1 MIYLQKNVAKTGGNI
16 VVAFFCKLTKKD
28 QPGME
33 CPPYPSEIQ
42 GKHWLSPL
50 GMAVAL
56 HLLLVLLGIYA
67 PGFPRFRP
75 EVREIYTVSLVEVAE
90 PDKTEVEQSRTAP
103 PVPILPIR
111 KTPKILRTVRPDTA
125 ISRTKPTTVGPAIA
139 EQPAVAIEV
148 SAYGQKTVAN
158 VPGETV
164 EKKGA
169 VSGEGNSRLVAG
181 NVSMTNSLPV
191 GTGAGE
197 GREASRKR
205 YFASLMAHIEA
216 NKFYPPMA
224 RRRRLEGAVQVR
236 FTLEANGRISG
247 LQVSEGESLLGQAA
261 REAVER
267 SLPLPLPSAQ
277 GEVSLPRSIG
287 FLMEFRLR

>member
-1 MIYLQKNVAKTGGNI
+1 
-16 VVAFFCKLTKKD
+16 
-28 QPGME
+28 ME

-75 EVREIYTVSLVEVAE
+75 EVREIYTVRLVEVAE
-90 PDKTEVEQSRTAP
+90 PDKMEVEQPRTAP
-103 PVPILPIR
+103 PVPSLPIR
-111 KTPKILRTVRPDTA
+111 KTSKILRTVRPDTA
-125 ISRTKPTTVGPAIA
+125 ISWTKPTTVGPAIA
-139 EQPAVAIEV
+139 EQPAVATEV
-148 SAYGQKTVAN
+148 SAYGQGTVVSA
-158 VPGETV
+158 PMEIG
-164 EKKGA
+164 EKKGEG
-169 VSGEGNSRLVAG
+169 SGMGNSRLVAG
-181 NVSMTNSLPV
+181 NVNMTNPLSV
-191 GTGAGE
+191 GAGE
-197 GREASRKR
+197 DRESFRKR